1 MRVAKGTTTAEG
13 GGAGVGASPPAAPAT
28 GAVPPTAEP
37 APTAPPASLPD
48 RTPPAASERPTDAAA
63 PAPFRLGYQPALDG
77 LRGVA
82 VVMVVLYHVGTY
94 LWLGSPAWTLHG
106 GFLGVDLFFVLS
118 GFLITVLLLG
128 EADRRGGVALG
139 GFATRRLRRLAPV
152 LVAVMVALL
161 ALALS
166 GKMYETD
173 AVLDTAVPVLTFTHN
188 WAVAGDA
195 PVLVGHLW
203 SIGVEAQFYL
213 LWAVAVVLAL
223 RTRRPP
229 VAMAVVTLVGISAVV
244 AWRAY
249 LLDDG
254 AALFAL
260 YVRTS
265 TRLDAPL
272 IGALAGV
279 VASAGWLPWFRGRVA
294 AATGAV
300 GLVLVVYAAVVVDF
314 TDPTLYRG
322 LFSGIALCAALGVLA
337 VVRSGPG
344 PFVRVLSARPLIA
357 AGIISYSMYVWHLP
371 VFQIVLK
378 NTRGWEALPRV
389 AIAVGISLALA
400 VLSYRFIERPF
411 VRRRQPTRT

>member
-1 MRVAKGTTTAEG
+1 MPPSTA
-13 GGAGVGASPPAAPAT
+13 PAPAT
-28 GAVPPTAEP
+28 PPPTTPDRPPPATSEGATDAPPTA
-37 APTAPPASLPD
+37 S
-48 RTPPAASERPTDAAA
+48 
-63 PAPFRLGYQPALDG
+63 FRLGYQPALDG

-82 VVMVVLYHVGTY
+82 VIMVVLYHVGSY
-94 LWLGSPAWTLHG
+94 LWLGSPAWTLHA

-152 LVAVMVALL
+152 LVAVMAALL

-166 GKMYETD
+166 GKMYATDSVLET
-173 AVLDTAVPVLTFTHN
+173 TVPVLTFTHN
-188 WAVAGDA
+188 WAVAAGD

-223 RTRRPP
+223 RTPRPH
-229 VAMAVVTLVGISAVV
+229 VVLAVVALVGIVAVV

-254 AALFAL
+254 AELFAL

-294 AATGAV
+294 AVSGAT
-300 GLVLVVYAAVVVDF
+300 GLVLVVSAAVVLDF
-314 TDPTLYRG
+314 GDPTLYRG
-322 LFSGIALCAALGVLA
+322 LFAAIALCAALGVLA
-337 VVRSGPG
+337 AVRSAPG
-344 PFVRVLSARPLIA
+344 PFVRVLSVRPLIA

-378 NTRGWEALPRV
+378 NTRGWEVLPRA
-389 AIAVGISLALA
+389 AIALGISLALA

-411 VRRRQPTRT
+411 LRRRRPTRA